1 MFFLF
6 RLGSVCSHVA
16 ALLFKLHACTQ
27 LELNKVAC
35 TSKLCTWKKSR
46 KQAHPAPLKCLSF
59 KRHHK
64 NDFLPKTDS
73 PFKGSLIGFSTP
85 DPIKFSTK
93 RHTENIKAL
102 KKIAPHAVVFSSISQ
117 YEGSSDESST
127 DTAEETDTTSLPELL
142 TSFFVPSAINET
154 ATEIKECGEKLYKE
168 YLNSCTQEQF
178 NNLTRLTSSQS
189 LNEKWMIHRVGRIT
203 ASNCKAAYTVNL
215 ENPSVSVIKQI
226 MQYNEEIKTAPV
238 LYGKRMENSARE
250 TYILKEKKNHTDFV
264 VTTTGLHVNKGFPH
278 LGASPD
284 GLIECSCHGKGVLE
298 IKCPF
303 KFQNGLT
310 KWVDD
315 KNCPI
320 TAEGEM
326 KTTHQY
332 YFQVQ
337 LQMLVTERD
346 YCDFFVWTAGKHEN
360 DTHLVRVSKD
370 LAFIE
375 NLKFKLEKVFQNAIL
390 PELVSR
396 KQDPHNE
403 KEHQLYCYCK
413 RPSFPPM
420 IACDGLTCK
429 IEWFHYSCVNL
440 SRTPSENATWYCPD
454 CIDSRTKKKKRSK

>member
-1 MFFLF
+1 M
-6 RLGSVCSHVA
+6 GSVCSHVA

-35 TSKLCTWKKSR
+35 TSKLCSWKKSR

-59 KRHHK
+59 KRHHQK
-64 NDFLPKTDS
+64 DLLPKTDS

-85 DPIKFSTK
+85 DPIKFATK
-93 RHTENIKAL
+93 THVENIKAL
-102 KKIAPHAVVFSSISQ
+102 KKIAPDAVVFSSISQ
-117 YEGSSDESST
+117 YDDERSTDESST
-127 DTAEETDTTSLPELL
+127 DTAEENDCTSLPELL

-154 ATEIKECGEKLYKE
+154 TTKIKEYGEKLYSQ
-168 YLNSCTQEQF
+168 YLNSCTQFQF
-178 NNLTRLTSSQS
+178 KNLTKLTFSQS
-189 LNEKWMIHRVGRIT
+189 LNEKWMLHRVGRIT
-203 ASNCKAAYTVNL
+203 ASNCKAAYTMNL
-215 ENPSVSVIKQI
+215 ENPSISTINQI

-238 LYGKRMENSARE
+238 FYGKKMESTARQA
-250 TYILKEKKNHTDFV
+250 YILQVKELHTNFV
-264 VTTTGLHVNKGFPH
+264 VTNTGLHVNQNFPY

-303 KFQNGLT
+303 KYQSGLT
-310 KWVDD
+310 NWIND

-320 TAEGEM
+320 TEEGEM
-326 KTTHQY
+326 KTTHPY
-332 YFQVQ
+332 YFQIHM
-337 LQMLVTERD
+337 QMLVTERN
-346 YCDFFVWTAGKHEN
+346 YCDFFVWTKGKHEN
-360 DTHLVRVSKD
+360 DTRLVRVSKD
-370 LAFIE
+370 LLFIE
-375 NLKFKLEKVFQNAIL
+375 NLKLKLENTFQNVIL
-390 PELVSR
+390 PELVCR

-440 SRTPSENATWYCPD
+440 THTPSPNSTWYCPN
-454 CIDSRTKKKKRSK
+454 CIVSRTKKKKTK